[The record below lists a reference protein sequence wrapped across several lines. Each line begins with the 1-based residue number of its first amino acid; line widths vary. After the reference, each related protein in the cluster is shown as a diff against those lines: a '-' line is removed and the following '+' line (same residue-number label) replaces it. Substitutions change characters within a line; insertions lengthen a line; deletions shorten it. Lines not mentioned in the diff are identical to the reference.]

1 MNRSALVVVQHLLGS
16 GHLRRAVLLGR
27 ALADAGMK
35 VTVASG
41 GMPLAGLDLAGINFV
56 QLPPVRAAD
65 AAFAEL
71 VDAAGNAVDEA
82 WRAERRHALL
92 TCFDSARPDLL
103 ALETFPFGRR
113 KMRFELLPLLAHAAQ
128 AKKKPHIVCSVR
140 DVLQQRKPSRTAES
154 AAWANRYF
162 DAVWVHGD
170 ENFIPLR
177 DSFPV
182 DQLRVAVTH
191 TGYLYDAGGAVGGEG
206 EGEGEVIVS
215 AGGTDAA
222 GRALY
227 AAALN
232 AAEADQEKTWRILM
246 AGGAARQKWRRHAGR
261 ARVEKNRADF
271 PQLLRNCAV
280 SVSRAGCNTVLDLL
294 SARARAVLVPFEEHG
309 ESEQLQRAARLNSAG
324 RAVLLR
330 ERGLTPAALAEA
342 VTAAANTPR
351 PAKTTVNMN
360 GAKTCAAL
368 AEEMLRRRGWR

>member
-1 MNRSALVVVQHLLGS
+1 MNRSALLVVQHLLGS

-41 GMPLAGLDLAGINFV
+41 GMPLAGLNMAGINFV

-65 AAFAEL
+65 AAFSEL
-71 VDAAGNAVDEA
+71 VDAGGNAVDAA
-82 WRAERRHALL
+82 WRAGRLRALL
-92 TCFDSARPDLL
+92 ACFDSARPDLL
-103 ALETFPFGRR
+103 VLETFPFGRR
-113 KMRFELLPLLAHAAQ
+113 KLRFELLPLLARAAQ
-128 AKKKPHIVCSVR
+128 AKKKPRIVCSVR
-140 DVLQQRKPSRTAES
+140 DVLQRRKPSRTAES

-182 DQLRVAVTH
+182 DQLHTAVTH
-191 TGYLYDAGGAVGGEG
+191 TGYLYDDRGAAGGEG
-206 EGEGEVIVS
+206 GGEGEVIVS

-227 AAALN
+227 AAALS
-232 AAEADQEKTWRILM
+232 AAEADHEKTWRILM
-246 AGGAARQKWRRHAGR
+246 AGGAANRKWRQHAGR
-261 ARVEKNRADF
+261 ARVENNRADF

-294 SARARAVLVPFEEHG
+294 RARARAVLAPFEEHG
-309 ESEQLQRAARLNSAG
+309 ETEQLQRATRLHKTG
-324 RAVLLR
+324 RAALLR
-330 ERGLTPAALAEA
+330 ERDLTPAALAKTVA
-342 VTAAANTPR
+342 KAADTPR

-368 AEEMLRRRGWR
+368 AKEMLRPRG

>member
-1 MNRSALVVVQHLLGS
+1 VNPTALVVVQHLLGS

-27 ALADAGMK
+27 ALADAGMQ

-41 GMPLAGLDLAGINFV
+41 GMPLAGLNMAGINFV

-65 AAFAEL
+65 AAFSAL
-71 VDAAGNAVDEA
+71 VDAGGNAVDET
-82 WRAERRHALL
+82 WRAGRRRALL
-92 TCFDSARPDLL
+92 ACFDSARPDLL
-103 ALETFPFGRR
+103 VLETFPFGRR
-113 KMRFELLPLLAHAAQ
+113 KMRFELLPLLARAEQ
-128 AKKKPHIVCSVR
+128 AKKKPRIVCSVR
-140 DVLQQRKPSRTAES
+140 DVLQQRKPSRSAES
-154 AAWANRYF
+154 AEWANRYF

-170 ENFIPLR
+170 EKFIPLR

-191 TGYLYDAGGAVGGEG
+191 TGYLYGHRGAVGG

-227 AAALN
+227 DVASA
-232 AAEADQEKTWRILM
+232 AAEADHEKTWRILM
-246 AGGAARQKWRRHAGR
+246 ARGAAHQKRRRPAGR
-261 ARVEKNRADF
+261 ARVENNRADF

-309 ESEQLQRAARLNSAG
+309 ETEQLQRATRISKTG

-330 ERGLTPAALAEA
+330 ERALTPAALTKA
-342 VTAAANTPR
+342 VTQAANAPR
-351 PAKTTVNMN
+351 PAKTAVNMN
-360 GAKTCAAL
+360 GAIACAAL
-368 AEEMLRRRGWR
+368 AEEILRRRG